1 MSRGTTCAKAIVNWE
16 TANPGKNPAEAEE
29 IKLLFQIPPIEKMDA
44 PVLNTLTK
52 CKKLSLSSN
61 SIDKMISLNMLR
73 NLEILSLSRNII
85 KKISGLEDIGGTL
98 RQLWLSYNLIE
109 KLDGLNNC
117 SVLQTLFI
125 GNNRIKNWEE
135 IDKLK
140 DLPELENVLFYGNP
154 IYDGVKEDPRLLI
167 LKKLPTLKNVD
178 GMIVDD
184 SILEK
189 VKQIADNPI
198 SAKAL

>member
-1 MSRGTTCAKAIVNWE
+1 MSKGTTCQKAIVNWE
-16 TANPGKNPAEAEE
+16 AANPGKNPSEAEE
-29 IKLLFQIPPIEKMDA
+29 IKLIFQIPPIEKMDG

-73 NLEILSLSRNII
+73 NLEILSLSRNVI

-98 RQLWLSYNLIE
+98 RQLWLSYNFIE

-117 SVLQTLFI
+117 SVLQTLYI

-135 IDKLK
+135 LDKLK

-154 IYDGVKEDPRLLI
+154 IYEQVKEDPKLI
-167 LKKLPTLKNVD
+167 VLKKLPTLKNVD
-178 GMIVDD
+178 GYIIDD
-184 SILEK
+184 SVLEK
-189 VKQIADNPI
+189 VKQIADIPI
-198 SAKAL
+198 SAKQL

>member
-16 TANPGKNPAEAEE
+16 TSNPGKNPAEAEE
-29 IKLLFQIPPIEKMDA
+29 IKLIFQIPPIEKMDG

-61 SIDKMISLNMLR
+61 SIDKMIPLSMLR
-73 NLEILSLSRNII
+73 SLEILTLSRNMI

-98 RQLWLSYNLIE
+98 KQLWLSYNLIE

-117 SVLQTLFI
+117 TVLNTLYI

-135 IDKLK
+135 LDKLK
-140 DLPELENVLFYGNP
+140 DLPELENILLNGNP
-154 IYDGVKEDPRLLI
+154 MYDLVKEDPKLLV

-178 GMIVDD
+178 GTIIDD
-184 SILEK
+184 SILDK
-189 VKQIADNPI
+189 VKQIADIPI